1 MHPFEGLSPPTLGG
15 ARPSRM
21 VARRL
26 PWCKAA
32 TGSYA
37 QPGVYSQPSLSGR
50 AELYGGMAADPY
62 EAADT
67 LGDDVAHLEID

>member
-1 MHPFEGLSPPTLGG
+1 M
-15 ARPSRM
+15 A
-21 VARRL
+21 
-26 PWCKAA
+26 PWRKAA

-50 AELYGGMAADPY
+50 AELYGGMAADPF

-67 LGDDVAHLEID
+67 LGDDVAHLEIH

>member
-1 MHPFEGLSPPTLGG
+1 M
-15 ARPSRM
+15 A
-21 VARRL
+21 
-26 PWCKAA
+26 PWRKAA

-50 AELYGGMAADPY
+50 AELYGGMAADPS

>member
-1 MHPFEGLSPPTLGG
+1 
-15 ARPSRM
+15 M

-26 PWCKAA
+26 PGASRYRR
-32 TGSYA
+32 SYA

>member
-1 MHPFEGLSPPTLGG
+1 M
-15 ARPSRM
+15 A
-21 VARRL
+21 
-26 PWCKAA
+26 PWRKAA

-50 AELYGGMAADPY
+50 AELYGGMAADPS

-67 LGDDVAHLEID
+67 LGDDVAHLDID